1 MLAACFTPLAQGL
14 RLDHALES
22 LVPQSGLRVRRR
34 LCEAGLVRINS
45 ICRPPAYKVRG
56 GEEICLEAEGT
67 PSSIDNRAVR
77 PYVLWRNEYLAVLFK
92 PAGWHSAQVRG
103 GNALCLES
111 LLPDLLPPPIGGTA
125 YSPLLLSRLDQ
136 ATSGMLVAAL
146 SPLGAKLWR
155 AAEHA
160 GRVNKYYVALVEGR
174 LEHSASVCKRL
185 DTANRVR
192 TKVLPEDD
200 PDPARHTHVIPL
212 AHNAEAQPVSLAGC
226 CIRRG
231 ARHQIRAHLA
241 SLGHPLLGDTLYGA
255 ETSGL
260 CLPPYLFFLHHGR
273 LEAQLDGFTVECSL
287 APLWAQHQP
296 LLPPDILQQAEAY
309 CMAKKQVQGTGQ
321 P

>member
-14 RLDHALES
+14 RLDHALEA
-22 LVPQSGLRVRRR
+22 LVPQNGLRARRR
-34 LCEAGLVRINS
+34 LCEAGLVRVNG
-45 ICRPPAYKVRG
+45 ICRPPAYKLKG
-56 GEEICLEAEGT
+56 GEEVRLEPDDAAG
-67 PSSIDNRAVR
+67 SADNVAAR
-77 PYVLWRNEYLAVLFK
+77 PYVLWRNECLAVLFK
-92 PAGWHSAQVRG
+92 PSGWHSAQVRG

-111 LLPDLLPPPIGGTA
+111 LLPDLLPPIKGCTA
-125 YSPLLLSRLDQ
+125 HSPLLLSRLDQ

-146 SPLGAKLWR
+146 SPQGATLWR

-160 GRVNKYYVALVEGR
+160 GKVSKYYVALVEGN

-185 DTANRVR
+185 DTANRIR

-212 AHNAEAQPVSLAGC
+212 AHTQGAQPVSLAAC

-231 ARHQIRAHLA
+231 ARHQIRVHMA
-241 SLGHPLLGDTLYGA
+241 SLGHPLLGDILYGA
-255 ETSGL
+255 RASSL
-260 CLPPYLFFLHHGR
+260 CLSPYLFFLHHGR

-296 LLPPDILQQAEAY
+296 LLPPDILQQAETY
-309 CMAKKQVQGTGQ
+309 CMAQKQFQGTGQ